1 MMGGDDMNNLFKKI
15 KESWRLLHQDIF
27 VGDMR
32 KQNMKACFFVGIAVA
47 IAASTTTTLNFLSN
61 RDAITIATTI
71 TQAIGGIV
79 IVIFILRDEKKIPTL
94 SMLLIC
100 IITFTYYAFSGATG
114 GTTIIWTIL
123 APLGIGFFGNALY
136 GIYCGIYFEVLLV
149 VIFYT
154 PIRHHLEDHYS
165 KFFMDRFPVLYFL
178 NLALVTV
185 CLINYH
191 LSVLKLM
198 DSAKELLKS
207 KEEADRANRG
217 KSDFLSNMSHEIRTP
232 INAVLGMNEM
242 ILRESL
248 NATKNLPAD
257 KESAMQIFAD
267 ISKYAGNIESAG
279 NNLLYLIND
288 ILDFSKIESGKMQLV
303 ETDYKLSSVLND
315 VSNMIFFKAKEKGLE
330 FGIDVDNT
338 IPDGLHGDEVRVRQ
352 IIINILNNAVKYT
365 KEGRV
370 DLSVR
375 AKEYDKAYEQRAIC
389 LIVTVSDTGIGI
401 KEEDIGKLF
410 TKFERVDLEQN
421 STVEGTGLGLAI
433 TKNLLE
439 MMGGDIEVKSV
450 YNEGSTFIIRLPQM
464 VMSDEPVG
472 DFRKKFD
479 ESIESMEAYVE
490 TFHAPDAHI
499 LVVDDTKMNLL
510 VVEGLLKNT
519 GINIDTA
526 SSGARSIELAKTN
539 RYDLILMDQRMPGMN
554 GTEAMQHIRDDK
566 GINCDTPFI
575 CLTADAISG
584 AKERYMEAGFIDY
597 LTKPIDYTALE
608 KMLITYLPDSKVVIN
623 KNSENKAENNTS
635 WPKTLP
641 DEYDLLSKA
650 GIDSSAGIRFCNND
664 WEFYT
669 TILKDYVTSFN
680 ERSADL
686 QRFYESKDWKDY
698 CITVHA
704 LKSTSKTIGA
714 TDLSKRAELLE
725 KASNEADSDY
735 ISSEHDTMERI
746 YKEVTDAIISVFPDF
761 NQGTSNDDDILE
773 FMPDND

>member
-1 MMGGDDMNNLFKKI
+1 MMGGDDMNNLYKKI

-27 VGDMR
+27 VGEMR
-32 KQNMKACFFVGIAVA
+32 EQNMRACLFVGIAVA
-47 IAASTTTTLNFLSN
+47 LVASTTTTLNFLGN
-61 RDAITIATTI
+61 RDALTIATTI
-71 TQAIGGIV
+71 TQAIGGVIIV
-79 IVIFILRDEKKIPTL
+79 FFILRDEKKIPTL
-94 SMLLIC
+94 TMLLIC

-114 GTTIIWTIL
+114 GTTIIWTLL
-123 APLGIGFFGNALY
+123 APLGIGYFGIALY
-136 GIYCGIYFEVLLV
+136 GIYCGIYFEILLIVL
-149 VIFYT
+149 FYT
-154 PIRHHLEDHYS
+154 PLRHQLECHYS
-165 KFFMDRFPVLYFL
+165 KFFMDRFPILYLL
-178 NLALVTV
+178 NLALVSI

-191 LSVLKLM
+191 MSVLKLI

-248 NATKNLPAD
+248 NATRNLPAD
-257 KESAMQIFAD
+257 KESAMQIFSD
-267 ISKYAGNIESAG
+267 INKYAGNIESAG

-315 VSNMIFFKAKEKGLE
+315 VSNMIFFKAREKGLE
-330 FGIDVDNT
+330 FGINVDNT
-338 IPDGLHGDEVRVRQ
+338 IPDGLHGDEIRVRQ

-370 DLSVR
+370 DLSVS
-375 AKEYDKAYEQRAIC
+375 AKGYDNAYEKRAIC
-389 LIVTVSDTGIGI
+389 LIISVSDTGIGI
-401 KEEDIGKLF
+401 KEEDINKLF

-450 YNEGSTFIIRLPQM
+450 YNEGSTFIIHLPQM
-464 VMSDEPVG
+464 VVSEEPVG

-490 TFHAPDAHI
+490 SFHAPDAHI
-499 LVVDDTKMNLL
+499 LVVDDTKMTLL

-519 GINIDTA
+519 GIKIDTA
-526 SSGARSIELAKTN
+526 SSGARSIELADKN
-539 RYDLILMDQRMPGMN
+539 HYDLILMDRRMPGMN
-554 GTEAMQHIRDDK
+554 GTEAMQHIKDAK
-566 GINCDTPFI
+566 SPSSDTPFI

-608 KMLITYLPDSKVVIN
+608 KMLIAYLPDSKVVIN
-623 KNSENKAENNTS
+623 KNSKNGADADTS
-635 WPKTLP
+635 SKKTLP
-641 DEYDLLSKA
+641 GEYDLLSNA
-650 GIDSSAGIRFCNND
+650 GIDSAAGMRFCNND
-664 WEFYT
+664 WDFYT
-669 TILKDYVTSFN
+669 TILKDYVLSFN
-680 ERSADL
+680 ERSVDL
-686 QRFYESKDWKDY
+686 QRFYESKDFKNY
-698 CITVHA
+698 GIVVHA

-714 TDLSKRAELLE
+714 TDLSKKAELLE
-725 KASNEADSDY
+725 KASYEADSDY
-735 ISSEHDTMERI
+735 ISKEHDTMEHV
-746 YKEVTDAIISVFPDF
+746 YKEVKDAIISVFPDF
-761 NQGTSNDDDILE
+761 TKESADDDDILE

>member
-1 MMGGDDMNNLFKKI
+1 MNNLYKKI
-15 KESWRLLHQDIF
+15 KRSWELLHHDIF

-32 KQNMKACFFVGIAVA
+32 DQNMKACLFVGIAVA

-61 RDAITIATTI
+61 RDFITILTTI

-79 IVIFILRDEKKIPTL
+79 IVIFILKDEKKIPTI

-136 GIYCGIYFEVLLV
+136 GIYCGVYFEVLLI

-178 NLALVTV
+178 NLALVSI

-248 NATKNLPAD
+248 NAVKDLPTD
-257 KESAMQIFAD
+257 SEKILQIFSD
-267 ISKYAGNIESAG
+267 ISRYSGNIESAG
-279 NNLLYLIND
+279 NNLLSLIND

-303 ETDYKLSSVLND
+303 ETDYRLSSVLND
-315 VSNMIFFKAKEKGLE
+315 VSNMIFFKAKEKGLK
-330 FGIDVDNT
+330 FDVDVDPS
-338 IPDGLHGDEVRVRQ
+338 IPEGLHGDEVRVRQ

-365 KEGRV
+365 KEGCV
-370 DLSVR
+370 DLTVR
-375 AKEYDKAYEQRAIC
+375 AREYDNTYEKRAIC
-389 LIVTVSDTGIGI
+389 LIVSVSDTGIGI
-401 KEEDIGKLF
+401 KPDDIEKLF

-439 MMGGDIEVKSV
+439 MMGGDIEVNSV
-450 YNEGSTFIIRLPQM
+450 YNEGSTFIIYLPQM
-464 VMSDEPVG
+464 VASNDPVG

-479 ESIESMEAYVE
+479 ESIESMDVYVE
-490 TFHAPDAHI
+490 SFHAPDAHI

-519 GINIDTA
+519 GLKLDTA
-526 SSGARSIELAKTN
+526 SSGASSIELARN
-539 RYDLILMDQRMPGMN
+539 NHYDIILMDQRMPEMN
-554 GTEAMQHIRDDK
+554 GTEAMQHIK
-566 GINCDTPFI
+566 EANGINTDTPFI

-584 AKERYMEAGFIDY
+584 AKERYMEAGFTDY
-597 LTKPIDYTALE
+597 LTKPIDYSALE
-608 KMLITYLPDSKVVIN
+608 KMLINYLPPEKVIIT
-623 KNSENKAENNTS
+623 KGTESRTEKDLKSQKA
-635 WPKTLP
+635 LP
-641 DEYDLLSKA
+641 AEYDLLSKV
-650 GIDSSAGIRFCNND
+650 GIDSASGIKFCNND

-669 TILKDYVTSFN
+669 TILKDFVSSFD
-680 ERSADL
+680 ERSDNL
-686 QRFYESKDWKDY
+686 QKFFESKDWKNY
-698 CITVHA
+698 GINVHS
-704 LKSTSKTIGA
+704 LKSSSKTIGA
-714 TDLSKRAELLE
+714 KDLSKKAELLE
-725 KASNEADSDY
+725 KASVEANSDY
-735 ISSEHDTMERI
+735 ISAEHDAMKLI
-746 YKEVTDAIISVFPDF
+746 YKEVTESIISVFPDF
-761 NQGTSNDDDILE
+761 NQRSADDEEILE
-773 FMPDND
+773 FMPD